1 MLNKLHQQLI
11 HLVSSEEGASRADLA
26 RLTGMSKAAIGALV
40 KEMLA
45 DGLLQESDM
54 AASGG
59 QGRPSVTLSLAP
71 DAAYAIGISL
81 IDNQLVLVLMNASGE
96 KIAERPAHA
105 TA

>member
-45 DGLLQESDM
+45 DGLLQGERYGRFRR
-54 AASGG
+54 SGTPLRHPVPG
-59 QGRPSVTLSLAP
+59 AGRCLRHRHLT
-71 DAAYAIGISL
+71 D
-81 IDNQLVLVLMNASGE
+81 
-96 KIAERPAHA
+96 
-105 TA
+105 

>member
-11 HLVSSEEGASRADLA
+11 HLVCSEEGASRADLA

-59 QGRPSVTLSLAP
+59 QGRPPSPCPWRRTLLTPS
-71 DAAYAIGISL
+71 
-81 IDNQLVLVLMNASGE
+81 AS
-96 KIAERPAHA
+96 R
-105 TA
+105 

>member
-11 HLVSSEEGASRADLA
+11 HLVCSEEGASRADLA

-59 QGRPSVTLSLAP
+59 QDALRSPSHWRRTPLTPS
-71 DAAYAIGISL
+71 
-81 IDNQLVLVLMNASGE
+81 AS
-96 KIAERPAHA
+96 R
-105 TA
+105 